1 MNAPVPAH
9 APSQPT
15 VGRLRDRVEN
25 QARHIETLERCLS
38 AALLRAGLENRTIV
52 LRDQLPRLPITNRH
66 ADTHHPLP
74 EPITDPDTDP
84 SWWPSAERRPAPL
97 PAEPGWACFGVGDK
111 VGKVLGISL
120 LGMTDD
126 RVAATVAM
134 IAAQQRKTR
143 DFLPVFL
150 TTSTTFHVFRAH
162 GFVFEYFPARSQRDL
177 ISADTSWEDYLGDR
191 LAFVAKKWGITRVIC
206 FGAQAI
212 GSW

>member
-1 MNAPVPAH
+1 MNAPMPALTPSVPA
-9 APSQPT
+9 
-15 VGRLRDRVEN
+15 VGRLRERVEN

-38 AALLRAGLENRTIV
+38 AALVRAGLENHTIV
-52 LRDQLPRLPITNRH
+52 LGDQLPRLPITDR
-66 ADTHHPLP
+66 ADTHHALP
-74 EPITDPDTDP
+74 PRIAEPDTDP
-84 SWWPSAERRPAPL
+84 SWWPSADRHPAPL
-97 PAEPGWACFGVGDK
+97 PVEPGWACFGVGDK

-120 LGMTDD
+120 LGMPDD

-134 IAAQQRKTR
+134 ISAQQRKTR

-150 TTSTTFHVFRAH
+150 TTSTTFHVFRAQ
-162 GFVFEYFPARSQRDL
+162 GFVFEYFPAASQRHF
-177 ISADTSWEDYLGDR
+177 ISADTSWEDYLAER